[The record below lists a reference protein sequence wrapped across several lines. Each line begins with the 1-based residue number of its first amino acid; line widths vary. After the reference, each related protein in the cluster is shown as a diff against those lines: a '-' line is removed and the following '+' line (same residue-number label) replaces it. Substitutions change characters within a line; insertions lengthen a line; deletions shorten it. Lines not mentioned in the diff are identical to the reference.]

1 MLVRG
6 IGPSTNVP
14 GALADPTLE
23 LRDING
29 ALLASNDNWRTTQ
42 IGGIITAIKSRRSRR
57 RTPQPTNDAES
68 ALIATLAPG
77 NYTAQIR
84 GANNTTGIG
93 LAEAYDLSLPS
104 LARYANVSTRGFVQT
119 GDNLMIGGFI
129 LVNNPVR
136 VVIRGI
142 GPSLTALGVPNALAD
157 PTLELRDRD
166 GMLILANDNWRDTQA
181 DEIIATTL
189 QPTNDLESAI
199 VMTLQPGNYT
209 VQLRGSNDGI
219 GNGLSG
225 NLCPSLRQGRARGRA
240 RRWCRSG

>member
-1 MLVRG
+1 MSPAHWLIQPSNFATSTAPSWRATT
-6 IGPSTNVP
+6 IG
-14 GALADPTLE
+14 
-23 LRDING
+23 
-29 ALLASNDNWRTTQ
+29 RTTQ
-42 IGGIITAIKSRRSRR
+42 IGGIITADQVAEIQA
-57 RTPQPTNDAES
+57 TGAAPTNDAES

-84 GANNTTGIG
+84 GFNNTTGIG

-157 PTLELRDRD
+157 PTLELRDVN
-166 GMLILANDNWRDTQA
+166 GMLILANDNWRDTQEA
-181 DEIIATTL
+181 EIIATTL
-189 QPTNDLESAI
+189 QPTNDLESAM

-209 VQLRGSNDGI
+209 AQLRGSNDGI
-219 GNGLSG
+219 GNGLVEVYA
-225 NLCPSLRQGRARGRA
+225 LP
-240 RRWCRSG
+240 

>member
-1 MLVRG
+1 MSPAHWLIQPSNFATSTAPSWRATT
-6 IGPSTNVP
+6 IG
-14 GALADPTLE
+14 
-23 LRDING
+23 
-29 ALLASNDNWRTTQ
+29 RTTQ
-42 IGGIITAIKSRRSRR
+42 IGGIITADQVAEIQA
-57 RTPQPTNDAES
+57 TGAAPTDDAES

-157 PTLELRDRD
+157 PTLELRDGN

-181 DEIIATTL
+181 AEIMATTL

-209 VQLRGSNDGI
+209 AQLRGSNDGT
-219 GNGLSG
+219 GNGLVEIYA
-225 NLCPSLRQGRARGRA
+225 LPTLP
-240 RRWCRSG
+240 